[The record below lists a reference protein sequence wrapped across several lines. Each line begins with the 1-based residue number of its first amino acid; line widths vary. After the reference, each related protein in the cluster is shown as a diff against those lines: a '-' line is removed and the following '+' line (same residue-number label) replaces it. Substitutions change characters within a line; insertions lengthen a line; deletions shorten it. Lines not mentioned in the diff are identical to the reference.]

1 MCMRVYTKI
10 HICAVVSVFV
20 YACVCV
26 VSILG
31 DNNKLQISVQIK
43 FVSKKTTRRNKK
55 TLENQLEVL
64 RQHLCL
70 CIFLCVC
77 VSLLIL
83 YFYTYFVF
91 VVLFPLSSLF
101 SFSVCNTWPWSQHL
115 VPAART
121 HPANAPSTLVAASR
135 VAAAILSRRCAASA
149 TTTACSRAMATL
161 H

>member
-1 MCMRVYTKI
+1 MRG
-10 HICAVVSVFV
+10 CVSVCECV
-20 YACVCV
+20 CVCV

-70 CIFLCVC
+70 CILCVC

-91 VVLFPLSSLF
+91 VLLFPLSSLF
-101 SFSVCNTWPWSQHL
+101 SFSVCNT
-115 VPAART
+115 
-121 HPANAPSTLVAASR
+121 
-135 VAAAILSRRCAASA
+135 
-149 TTTACSRAMATL
+149 
-161 H
+161 